1 MVSEVG
7 GVSEG
12 TRLSPVQWSGLV
24 LGVVLFILFLLIP
37 PIAPLTPLG
46 MKSVAVFLL
55 FLCWLAT
62 TPMPLYVVAFFSLA
76 LFVITGVLSA
86 DTTFGYLGYWV
97 VPFLIGAFA
106 LGGNLQRTGIARR
119 LALRVCSLPFVQGR
133 PWVFFT
139 VFLLTTGLSGL
150 YFPSPTVSTVVFTSV
165 LISFFTSIGIERG
178 DRFAGMLVLATAWAA
193 VLGARIAPWGA
204 AGTLVGIGIT
214 QQVTG
219 YQIGLF
225 EWTMY
230 GLFSFLVNFVIMML
244 VSRFLL
250 KLPTERIAAAL
261 RPEFIQQER
270 AKLGPITSGEKA
282 SLVFMGLAIVLW
294 FAPELV
300 SMTIGGALADWMKAS
315 LPWGAVSLVVAAL
328 GTLTPVTIGGKRRML
343 LTWQEW
349 VQSMEWGLI
358 GLVAAGIALGDIMS
372 NEATGIPALFMNT
385 VGGLVQGGGGEYLL
399 VFLMTVPGIWLT
411 EPLSNMALI
420 TILLPLGLALSM
432 TTGVANPVAMSI
444 AAIMAYSQSYALPL
458 SPPLAIVFGTG
469 WVRPGDAMKTGF
481 LVDTIIGLSLCF
493 ISYTFMKLFIP
504 LPPY

>member
-7 GVSEG
+7 GVTTG
-12 TRLSPVQWSGLV
+12 TRLSPIQWIGLV
-24 LGVVLFILFLLIP
+24 LGIVLFILFLLIP

-55 FLCWLAT
+55 FIFWLAT

-86 DTTFGYLGYWV
+86 DKAFGYLGYWV

-119 LALRVCSLPFVQGR
+119 LALAVCSLPFVQGR

-150 YFPSPTVSTVVFTSV
+150 YLPSPTVSTVVFSSV
-165 LISFFTSIGIERG
+165 LISFFTSIGIEKG
-178 DRFAGMLVLATAWAA
+178 DRFAGLLVLATAWAA

-225 EWTMY
+225 EWTIY
-230 GLFSFLVNFVIMML
+230 GLFSFFVNFAIMML

-250 KLPTERIAAAL
+250 KLPTERLAAAL

-270 AKLGPITSGEKA
+270 AKLGPMTSGEKA
-282 SLVFMGLAIVLW
+282 ALIYMGLAIVLW
-294 FAPELV
+294 FTPELV
-300 SMTIGGALADWMKAS
+300 SLTIGGPIADWMKKS
-315 LPWGAVSLVVAAL
+315 LPWGAVALVVAAL
-328 GTLTPVTIGGKRRML
+328 CTLTPVTIGGKRRML

-349 VQSMEWGLI
+349 VQAMEWGLI
-358 GLVAAGIALGDIMS
+358 GLVAAGVALGDIMS

-420 TILLPLGLALSM
+420 TILLPLGLTLSI
-432 TTGVANPVAMSI
+432 TSGIANPVAMSI

-458 SPPLAIVFGTG
+458 SPPLAIAFGTG
-469 WVRPGDAMKTGF
+469 WVRPGDAMKLGF
-481 LVDTIIGLSLCF
+481 LIDTIIGLSLAF

-504 LPPY
+504 MPPY